1 MIPVALQ
8 PEPSDFDEKVR
19 QPGHAWLSQNGIAR
33 DQPPPSPSAL
43 PNYWTASNKQLW
55 EAYSGVCAYLAI
67 FFDWSTGAAST
78 DHFIAKSR
86 NAGDAY
92 EWGNYRLS
100 CLDANRKKNRFDD
113 VLDPVGLAPNTFIIN
128 FASGEIF
135 PNPSLDSVTLTA
147 ARKTIQRLKLDS
159 PENNGRRAEHFQ
171 NYIKED
177 WTLSYIQRASPFV
190 YAEIIRQGLV

>member
-8 PEPSDFDEKVR
+8 PEPADFDAKVR
-19 QPGHAWLSQNGIAR
+19 QPGHAWLARHGIAR
-33 DQPPPSPSAL
+33 DQPPPSPSSL
-43 PNYWTASNKQLW
+43 PNYWSQSNKQLW
-55 EAYSGVCAYLAI
+55 DANSGVCAYLAI
-67 FFDWSTGAAST
+67 FFEWTTGAAST

-92 EWGNYRLS
+92 EWDNYRLS

-128 FASGEIF
+128 FASGEIR
-135 PNPSLDSVTLTA
+135 PNPSLKSDVLAA
-147 ARKTIQRLKLDS
+147 ARKTIRRLKLDS
-159 PENNGRRAEHFQ
+159 PENNEMRARHFQ
-171 NYIKED
+171 NYINKD
-177 WTLSYIQRASPFV
+177 WALSYVQWASPFV

>member
-8 PEPSDFDEKVR
+8 PEPGDFDEKVR
-19 QPGHAWLSQNGIAR
+19 KPGYAWLEQHKIAR
-33 DQPPPSPSAL
+33 DQPPPDPSAL
-43 PNYWTASNKQLW
+43 PNYWTASNRQLW

-67 FFDWSTGAAST
+67 FFEWSTGATST

-86 NAGDAY
+86 NAGNAY

-128 FASGEIF
+128 FASGEIL
-135 PNPSLDSVTLTA
+135 PNPSLDADTLTA

-159 PENNGRRAEHFQ
+159 PENNAMRARHFQ
-171 NYIKED
+171 NYISSD
-177 WTLSYIQRASPFV
+177 WSLPLVGRMSPFV
-190 YAEIIRQGLV
+190 CAEIIRQGLV